1 MSATEPEARAALIFS
16 SLEASGTHWNS
27 KSIPVCSRSAS
38 MIGPSAAGVVGVCN
52 MDIQV
57 RAFALPPAE
66 SPPPPQ
72 AARAVAPR
80 AAAGRDFRRDRRRN
94 MTGFLSG
101 AARARSEPGLVAAAA
116 LRRRAVRHR
125 TGRGQ
130 VLWI

>member
-1 MSATEPEARAALIFS
+1 
-16 SLEASGTHWNS
+16 
-27 KSIPVCSRSAS
+27 S

-80 AAAGRDFRRDRRRN
+80 AAAGRDFRRDRRGN

-101 AARARSEPGLVAAAA
+101 AARSRSESGLVAVAS

-130 VLWI
+130 VLWVRGGGSSQEDRMVMGSRAPEGGRGRAPGRRGR